1 MPDEAVEIVTTLIGS
16 FAGGPDEVQRLKGL
30 IAEDAEQRPLRARLE
45 AKTYVGPEG
54 WVEFYED
61 LMADWA
67 DLSLP
72 VDEIRQAGDLV
83 VALLRLV
90 ARGRAS
96 GAQVEVRIGTVWE
109 VRDGLVRSVQSFSE
123 PDDALRAAGL
133 LEP

>member
-16 FAGGPDEVQRLKGL
+16 YAAGPAEIQRVKGL
-30 IAEDAEQRPLRARLE
+30 VADDAEQRPLRARLE
-45 AKTYVGPEG
+45 AKIYVGPEG

-61 LMADWA
+61 LMADWE

-72 VDEIRQAGDLV
+72 IDEIRRTGDLV

-109 VRDGLVRSVQSFSE
+109 VRDGLVRRVESFSE

-133 LEP
+133 LDE

>member
-1 MPDEAVEIVTTLIGS
+1 MADEEVEIVTALVGS
-16 FAGGPDEVQRLKGL
+16 FAAGADEVQRLKGL

-54 WVEFYED
+54 WVDFYED
-61 LMADWA
+61 LMTDWEE
-67 DLSLP
+67 LSVP
-72 VDEIRQAGDLV
+72 IDEIRRAGDLV

-96 GAQVEVRIGTVWE
+96 GTRVEVRIGTVWE
-109 VRDGLVRSVQSFSE
+109 VRDGLVRRVESFSE

-133 LEP
+133 LDP